1 MTRIEQGLELVRR
14 ACDDPEAVPAAQ
26 QLLRNWHHRLGRVT
40 VLNHVALGQLLDR
53 IEALTELLGEL
64 HADPPLVVRRRNDA
78 IDRIESI
85 RRRLIELV
93 GATGLD

>member
-1 MTRIEQGLELVRR
+1 MRRKSTLSERWTDNRNECGVTRIEQGLELVRR

-53 IEALTELLGEL
+53 VEVLTELLG
-64 HADPPLVVRRRNDA
+64 
-78 IDRIESI
+78 
-85 RRRLIELV
+85 
-93 GATGLD
+93 